1 MADSSE
7 DPNPAHH
14 AAQFQF
20 QLIHSHSQSLG
31 TENNQNQKQP
41 FSYGE
46 RIFPT
51 YSGGPPLIFSSF
63 DQTNTRLDRSHSA
76 FATLPLNQTKER
88 ENGEAQTSG
97 RADVSGN
104 GKVIDHP
111 TLETEHRDGGKPNSK
126 AKTKK
131 NAKSGT
137 QKPNAESP
145 NGLSA
150 AGNCRYDSSLG
161 LLTKKFVNL
170 IMEAEDGI
178 LDLNHTAEVLEVQ
191 KRRIYDITNVLEG
204 IGLIE
209 KTSKNHIRWKR
220 SDDMESK
227 ELDDQVTRLKAEIQ
241 SLYAEECRLDNYIRE
256 KQESLWYLDEDANY
270 RKYLF
275 LTEEDIMSL
284 PCLQNQ
290 TVFAIK
296 APENSY
302 IEVPDPDEDIG
313 FPQRQFIGFQE
324 RQYKMIIRS
333 HNGPVDLFLLS
344 KYEGQVED
352 ITVKQAKSVDASCSY
367 GLGGLQRQELSS
379 EEKSSQKNSSKTV
392 NLLCH
397 EAYRIQKIIPTV
409 SDIDDDYWFQSDPG
423 VSITDLWDT

>member
-1 MADSSE
+1 MTNSSE
-7 DPNPAHH
+7 DAGRALHPS
-14 AAQFQF
+14 QFQF
-20 QLIHSHSQSLG
+20 QLLHSHSQSLS
-31 TENNQNQKQP
+31 TESNQNQNQP
-41 FSYGE
+41 LSYGK

-51 YSGGPPLIFSSF
+51 YLGRSPLLFSSF
-63 DQTNTRLDRSHSA
+63 DHTNTLIDHSHSA
-76 FATLPLNQTKER
+76 FVTPHLKQTKER

-97 RADVSGN
+97 RADVPGHGRVVNHLSLDPELCN
-104 GKVIDHP
+104 GSKHN
-111 TLETEHRDGGKPNSK
+111 GK

-131 NAKSGT
+131 NAKSGAH
-137 QKPNAESP
+137 KSNAESP
-145 NGLSA
+145 NGLNA

-170 IMEAEDGI
+170 IMEAKDGT
-178 LDLNHTAEVLEVQ
+178 LDLNRTAEVLEVQ

-220 SDDMESK
+220 SDDLGSK

-241 SLYAEECRLDNYIRE
+241 CLYAEECRLDDYIRE
-256 KQESLWYLDEDANY
+256 KQESLRFLDEDANY
-270 RKYLF
+270 QKCLF

-284 PCLQNQ
+284 PCFQNQ

-313 FPQRQFIGFQE
+313 YPQ
-324 RQYKMIIRS
+324 RQYKMIVRS
-333 HNGPVDLFLLS
+333 HNGPIDLYLLS

-352 ITVKQAKSVDASCSY
+352 ITVKPAKSEDASCSY
-367 GLGGLQRQELSS
+367 DMCGVQRPQLSS
-379 EEKSSQKNSSKTV
+379 EDKASQKNSSKTV
-392 NLLCH
+392 DLLCP
-397 EAYRIQKIIPTV
+397 EAFGIRKIIPTV
-409 SDIDDDYWFQSDPG
+409 SDIDDDYWFLSDPG
-423 VSITDLWDT
+423 VSISDLWDK